1 MKANN
6 NNDGERITLRL
17 EDEDLELIDAFIDTH
32 PEFSSR
38 SHLARRAIR
47 LLIKG
52 EAKRAEEEVE
62 TPQKRNTIT
71 VEIPSAIFDIMEDSK
86 RRGEYTSYQSMVEE
100 LVRERF
106 LVRETSTALNAE
118 VQQRSARAITKSF
131 EIM

>member
-1 MKANN
+1 
-6 NNDGERITLRL
+6 
-17 EDEDLELIDAFIDTH
+17 
-32 PEFSSR
+32 
-38 SHLARRAIR
+38 
-47 LLIKG
+47 
-52 EAKRAEEEVE
+52 
-62 TPQKRNTIT
+62 
-71 VEIPSAIFDIMEDSK
+71 MEDSK